1 MMYTCHLRARAQVN
15 ALTAQCT
22 GPVVDSTVTDPT
34 VTDPGS
40 PAVLIGFVVFQ
51 ELLQQQN
58 YFRFTKTLFNGT
70 IVHLKREW
78 YRCHPAG
85 GSRMAR
91 F

>member
-1 MMYTCHLRARAQVN
+1 MMYKCHLRARAQVH
-15 ALTAQCT
+15 ALTAQYT
-22 GPVVDSTVTDPT
+22 GPVLDPT
-34 VTDPGS
+34 VMDPGS

-85 GSRMAR
+85 GATTAR